1 MDEGRILNDEMVY
14 FHIMTVTQMSFERLA
29 QHHLAVQ
36 YGVAV
41 AAVTVASVLCRL
53 FVAQAGYQSVS
64 LVLLFTVA
72 VLSLNLST
80 GPVLV
85 SAMLSAL
92 VWNFFFIPP
101 HFTFA
106 ITQPQDVLM
115 FVAYFVVAAITG
127 ILTTRIRSREKLAS
141 ALYTLTKDLNKASSQ
156 DDVAHVAVKCLGD
169 FFTADVVI
177 YLSTLDGEINAA
189 SHPSSTIVPD
199 QKEFSVASWAYWNE
213 KKAGRFVDVLPF
225 SRCTYYPVSGP
236 RYPLAVIG
244 VSTKNNKTINREQ
257 EELLQNFIEQIASA
271 LEREQLNELA
281 KRTVLYAESE
291 KLHRTLFNSISH
303 ELRTPL
309 SAIIGAAESLSR
321 NYHPE
326 TASEI
331 RQAADRLNRLV
342 ENLLD
347 MSRLESGQLAPSLD
361 WCDINDLFRASV
373 HKLKDDLA
381 GHTVSITVP
390 QDMPLVQL
398 DFVLMDQ
405 VLTNILY
412 NAAVYTPF
420 GSAIVLTASFE
431 QQRCIITV
439 SDNGP
444 GIPSDSIDHL
454 FHKFYRVPGSKTGG
468 TGLGLSIAKGFV
480 EAHKGTISVRNR
492 VPNGTEFIIS
502 IPTAVP
508 VHYE

>member
-1 MDEGRILNDEMVY
+1 MTMAQSSSGR
-14 FHIMTVTQMSFERLA
+14 SRLQPVA
-29 QHHLAVQ
+29 AQ
-36 YGVAV
+36 YGIAV
-41 AAVTVASVLCRL
+41 AAVVFVSVVCRF

-80 GPVLV
+80 GPVLA

-106 ITQPQDVLM
+106 ITRPQDALM
-115 FVAYFVVAAITG
+115 FAAYFVIAAITG

-141 ALYTLTKDLNKASSQ
+141 ALYALTKELNRASSQ
-156 DDVAHVAVKCLGD
+156 DDVAHIAVKCLGA
-169 FFTADVVI
+169 FFAADVVI
-177 YLSTLDGEINAA
+177 YLSTLDGEISAV
-189 SHPSSTIVPD
+189 SHPSSTFVPD
-199 QKEFSVASWAYWNE
+199 QKEFSVASWTYWNE
-213 KKAGRFVDVLPF
+213 KKSGRFVDVLPF

-244 VSTKNNKTINREQ
+244 VSTKNNAPINREQ
-257 EELLQNFIEQIASA
+257 EDLLQNFIEQIASA

-309 SAIIGAAESLSR
+309 SAIMGAAESLTR

-373 HKLKDDLA
+373 HKLKEDLA
-381 GHTVSITVP
+381 GHTVNLTVP
-390 QDMPLVQL
+390 QDMPLVRL

-412 NAAVYTPF
+412 NAAVYTPS
-420 GSAIVLTASFE
+420 GCAIELTASFE

-439 SDNGP
+439 SDNGA
-444 GIPSDSIDHL
+444 GIPADSIDHL

-468 TGLGLSIAKGFV
+468 TGLGLSIARGFV

-492 VPNGTEFIIS
+492 VPNGTEFTIS

-508 VHYE
+508 VHHE